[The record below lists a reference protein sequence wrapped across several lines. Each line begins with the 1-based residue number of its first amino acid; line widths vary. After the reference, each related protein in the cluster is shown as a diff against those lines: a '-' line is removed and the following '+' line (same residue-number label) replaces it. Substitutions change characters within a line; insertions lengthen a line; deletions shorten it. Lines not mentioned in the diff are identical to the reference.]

1 MTENIQVRSPYSGKV
16 IREVALQDETTVFK
30 IMGKSHTLY
39 LDRKNWLSKVKRIEI
54 LNKLVHKMSAK
65 KEELAALAASEG
77 GKPLKDS
84 IVEVDRAIQGVS
96 IAIGEL
102 SRQKGEMIPMGSTV
116 SSENRIAYTIKE
128 PGGVV
133 IAVSAFNHPLNL
145 IVHQVI
151 PAVAVNAPVIIK
163 PAKATPLSCLK
174 LVELLYESGLPKDWC
189 RVIICDNQI
198 TERLIKDPRNQFLS
212 FIGSARVGWHLR
224 SILPPGAHCALEHGG
239 VAPVIVEK
247 DVDMAEMIPAL
258 LKGGFYHAGQVCVS
272 VQRIYAHEKIVDELV
287 KQMVKGTKELIVGD
301 PLDAKTDVGPL
312 ISPSEVDRVESW
324 VNNAKEKKA
333 TILCGGKKI
342 HDYLFEPTLILNP
355 PEDCEIS
362 TREVFGPVIAI
373 YSYTSRQEA
382 IQKANAVPFS
392 FQAAVFT
399 KNLDV
404 ALDTVSQLKAN
415 AVMVNDH
422 TAFRVDWMP
431 FGGSENAGLGLGG
444 IPYSMED
451 MTKEKLVIVKSQSL

>member
-1 MTENIQVRSPYSGKV
+1 MTQNIQVRSPYSGKV
-16 IREVALQDETTVFK
+16 IKEVALQDEVTVFK
-30 IMGKSHTLY
+30 IMGKSYELY
-39 LDRKNWLSKVKRIEI
+39 LDRKNWLRKVTRIEI
-54 LNKLVHKMSAK
+54 LNKLVHKMSAQ
-65 KEELAALAASEG
+65 KEELAELAASEG

-116 SSENRIAYTIKE
+116 SSENRMAYTIKE
-128 PGGVV
+128 PVGVV

-145 IVHQVI
+145 IVHQVV
-151 PAVAVNAPVIIK
+151 PAVAVSAPVIIK

-174 LVELLYESGLPKDWC
+174 LVELLYESGLPEDWC
-189 RVIICDNQI
+189 RVIICDNKI
-198 TERLIKDPRNQFLS
+198 TEKLIKDPRNQFLS
-212 FIGSARVGWHLR
+212 FIGSAKVGWHLR
-224 SILPPGAHCALEHGG
+224 SVLPPGAHCALEHGG
-239 VAPVIVEK
+239 VAPIIV
-247 DVDMAEMIPAL
+247 DRDADMTELIPAL

-272 VQRIYAHEKIVDELV
+272 VQRVYAHEKTVDELV
-287 KQMVKGTKELIVGD
+287 KQMIKGAKELVVGN

-324 VNNAKEKKA
+324 VNQAKEKGG
-333 TILCGGKKI
+333 TILCGGKRI
-342 HDYLFEPTLILNP
+342 NAYLFEPTLILNP
-355 PEDCEIS
+355 PENCEIS
-362 TREVFGPVIAI
+362 TREVFGPIIAI
-373 YSYTSRQEA
+373 YSYKSRQKA

-399 KNLDV
+399 KNLDI

-415 AVMVNDH
+415 AIMVNDH

-431 FGGSENAGLGLGG
+431 FGGSENAGIGQGG

-451 MTKEKLVIVKSQSL
+451 MIKEKLVVIKSQYL